1 MVELRMITLNEIEA
15 LENNVKRAKESVEL
29 GSALDRLR
37 TNRDFKKIIT
47 EGYFREE
54 AVRLVHLKSDSN
66 SQSEVMQGSI
76 VKQMDSIGALAQY
89 FYVVS
94 HRAAMASRSIAVD
107 EETLTELMTEEVQ

>member
-1 MVELRMITLNEIEA
+1 MVELRMTTLNDIEA
-15 LENNVKRAKESVEL
+15 LENNVKRAKEHVEL

-47 EGYFREE
+47 EGYFRDE

-66 SQSEVMQGSI
+66 MLSDVMQSSI
-76 VKQMDSIGALAQY
+76 IKQMDAIGALAQY

-94 HRAAMASRSIAVD
+94 HRAAMSGRSIAVD
-107 EETLTELMTEEVQ
+107 EETLTELMTEAVQ